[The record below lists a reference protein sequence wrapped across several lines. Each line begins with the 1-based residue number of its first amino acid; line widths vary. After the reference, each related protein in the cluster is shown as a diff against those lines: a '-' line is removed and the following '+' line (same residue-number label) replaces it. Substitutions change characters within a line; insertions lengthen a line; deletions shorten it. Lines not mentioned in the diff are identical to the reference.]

1 MRDASNKLLPL
12 REEHSLQMRAPLPGT
27 ISTPVPKQTTH
38 TDGSEVSSA
47 LLTGWID
54 FLVELSA
61 DIRDGWKRK
70 RSRTAHIFL
79 SVGL

>member
-12 REEHSLQMRAPLPGT
+12 RDEHSLQMRAPLPGT
-27 ISTPVPKQTTH
+27 ISTPVPKQMTH
-38 TDGSEVSSA
+38 TDDSGVSSS

-61 DIRDGWKRK
+61 DIRR
-70 RSRTAHIFL
+70 
-79 SVGL
+79 GLK